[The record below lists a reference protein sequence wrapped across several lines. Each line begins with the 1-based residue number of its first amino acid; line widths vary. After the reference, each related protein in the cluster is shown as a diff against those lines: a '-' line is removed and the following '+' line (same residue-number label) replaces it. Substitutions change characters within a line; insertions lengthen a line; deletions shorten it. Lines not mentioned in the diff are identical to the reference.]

1 MAMSPWNLDRMDQG
15 KVKEPDGRRTQ
26 RIVTILTYIV
36 SIFCL
41 WLVIRH
47 SHWQE
52 FRADVREISWGWVVL
67 AVVTDIL
74 VYVCHGW
81 RWSMLLAP
89 IDRIPVIRSVQS
101 VYVGLFANEV
111 LPFKPGEIIRCY
123 LQSRWKDIPFS
134 VTLSSAFIERFFDGV
149 FLGIALVVTIGR
161 TPDIPME
168 IRIGAWVLMV
178 VLVIGAVLLSIAI
191 FHRERATTALSGT
204 GWHRHVRV
212 LIHDLHLI
220 GHSRYLY
227 YAAGLTIPYLVLQVV
242 PVYASMRAYGF
253 ADAAWSDAAVL
264 TICLRLSSVI
274 PQGPGNVGT
283 FNYITTQI
291 LTRVSKYGADVAA
304 RYSILLWL
312 VVTLPLVL
320 VGLIALMFTGT
331 HIRDLHLEAKS
342 EMPAQKA

>member
-1 MAMSPWNLDRMDQG
+1 MDRDV
-15 KVKEPDGRRTQ
+15 VKEKDNRRTQ
-26 RIVTILTYIV
+26 RVVAILTYIV
-36 SIFCL
+36 SFFCL
-41 WLVIRH
+41 WWVLRQAR
-47 SHWQE
+47 WQE
-52 FRADVREISWGWVVL
+52 FRTDVRDIQWGWVVL
-67 AVVTDIL
+67 AVAADVA

-81 RWSMLLAP
+81 RWTMLLAP
-89 IDRIPVIRSVQS
+89 IDRIPVLRSIQS

-134 VTLSSAFIERFFDGV
+134 VTISSALIERFFDGV
-149 FLGIALVVTIGR
+149 LLGVALIVTLGR
-161 TPDIPME
+161 TPDIPMGIE
-168 IRIGAWVLMV
+168 VGAGFLAAALV
-178 VLVIGAVLLSIAI
+178 VGAILLAIAI

-227 YAAGLTIPYLVLQVV
+227 YAAALTIPYLALQVV

-253 ADAAWSDAAVL
+253 SDAAWSDAAVL
-264 TICLRLSSVI
+264 TICLRLASVI
-274 PQGPGNVGT
+274 PQAPGNVGT
-283 FNYITTQI
+283 FNMVTTQI
-291 LTRVSKYGADVAA
+291 LTHVSRYGGDVAS
-304 RYSILLWL
+304 RFSILLWL
-312 VVTLPLVL
+312 VVTLPLVA

-342 EMPAQKA
+342 GMPTQK